1 MTLRH
6 SISEFL
12 AGLRYEESQPVLDL
26 EPVSGFIVH
35 SAGKFVA
42 TIQWNEVREI
52 VAFRYQGQRP
62 DMMALVFR
70 LKDDTEIETKEDS
83 PRWVELVDAMLNSFP
98 SIQRDWYLHVEAAA
112 SADGQPQQR
121 TILFKCA

>member
-1 MTLRH
+1 MVFRH
-6 SISEFL
+6 AISEFL
-12 AGLRYEESQPVLDL
+12 AGIRAVESQSVLDL

-35 SAGKFVA
+35 CAGKSVA

-98 SIQRDWYLHVEAAA
+98 SIPRDWYLHVATAA
-112 SADGQPQQR
+112 SAVGQPQQR

>member
-1 MTLRH
+1 MIFRH
-6 SISEFL
+6 AISEFL
-12 AGLRYEESQPVLDL
+12 AGIRSVESQPVLDL

-35 SAGKFVA
+35 CAGKFVA
-42 TIQWNEVREI
+42 TIQWNEVCEI

-83 PRWVELVDAMLNSFP
+83 PRWVESSVIGAMIF
-98 SIQRDWYLHVEAAA
+98 SIFLPGIGAVYLF
-112 SADGQPQQR
+112 R
-121 TILFKCA
+121 TYKRL